1 MRPTIDGL
9 KSALKVVLRALL
21 PKKDQASK
29 AARREARSAWAGASP
44 CVTHTAAHT
53 SLAPHPPPPIGAR
66 NIATQF
72 KRLCKGLSPL
82 KVMTDEELEFNRLRT
97 CRECSDD

>member
-1 MRPTIDGL
+1 MFNRDKL
-9 KSALKVVLRALL
+9 
-21 PKKDQASK
+21 
-29 AARREARSAWAGASP
+29 
-44 CVTHTAAHT
+44 
-53 SLAPHPPPPIGAR
+53 GAR

-72 KRLCKGLSPL
+72 KRLCKGLGPL